1 MAVDSRDKRFSMM
14 GISHP
19 TRPLMPVPDGAFST
33 KLDRY
38 QLLGLYRSAAVAVT
52 LATSSV
58 WSKVVN
64 VWRVDEQVVVAD

>member
-1 MAVDSRDKRFSMM
+1 MSIDSRDKRFSMM
-14 GISHP
+14 GMTQSV
-19 TRPLMPVPDGAFST
+19 RPLMPLPDGGFST